1 MSGFLSNNYLTEQF
15 MMTTF
20 RIKTLIIIA
29 VSLVFLTGA
38 TSYNGYRNF
47 PKTQPTTEGQL
58 IYEEMGCVM
67 CHGPQGFG
75 DGFLAEGLNPKPRN
89 FSSYEEMNRIP
100 YQSMYSAIKKGIP
113 YSGMPAH
120 DLSDEQI
127 DEVIA
132 YIKTFL
138 TENYLTINTC
148 VDTPQIVS
156 LDNIETGGTFN
167 IEIDKEN
174 FVSTLNKAG
183 ELKLT
188 PNFKTLLKTYRKK
201 QSRLVRVHV
210 NLTKGKGK
218 KKRYLAII
226 ALRIKNC
233 LK

>member
-1 MSGFLSNNYLTEQF
+1 
-15 MMTTF
+15 
-20 RIKTLIIIA
+20 
-29 VSLVFLTGA
+29 
-38 TSYNGYRNF
+38 
-47 PKTQPTTEGQL
+47 
-58 IYEEMGCVM
+58 
-67 CHGPQGFG
+67 
-75 DGFLAEGLNPKPRN
+75 
-89 FSSYEEMNRIP
+89 
-100 YQSMYSAIKKGIP
+100 
-113 YSGMPAH
+113 
-120 DLSDEQI
+120 
-127 DEVIA
+127 
-132 YIKTFL
+132 
-138 TENYLTINTC
+138 
-148 VDTPQIVS
+148 